1 MLEARNSS
9 ASLNEILSCPRSM
22 LAIKKKASPM
32 TDAVILITSKGPS
45 ENEKSHPTGI
55 FAIVLEKG
63 MKKISD

>member
-1 MLEARNSS
+1 
-9 ASLNEILSCPRSM
+9 M

-55 FAIVLEKG
+55 FAIVLQKG